1 MKAFHEVRNYRSD
14 FMVWQCAY
22 TNISF
27 LAHWHQEIELIYL
40 RSGSAR
46 FCINEHNFTARAGD
60 LVLIDT
66 GDFHYSDSS
75 EMKNELDFLIFDPS
89 VISPLY
95 RHSNYAHPLISS
107 EMLKNCGLAEEL
119 ASLFDTAHTELQ
131 EQKPYYQDI
140 VTASLRSFW
149 YRLRRVLPREAMDTS
164 RNRRSHMLEE
174 MQQLLAYMDS
184 HYSEDITLSFA
195 AEKMNFSESY
205 FSRVFKRLMGIN
217 FVTYLNM
224 IRVEHAATEL
234 KISGNRVLDI
244 ALSSGFNNIRTLNRV
259 FKEITGYTPSQFLNL
274 DDPDS
279 INLSYYKRKSTHQEF
294 VEDDSLTLV
303 RNDERSVFHEKTD
316 PLPQTSNS

>member
-27 LAHWHQEIELIYL
+27 LAHWHQEIELVYL

-66 GDFHYSDSS
+66 GDIHYSDSS

-89 VISPLY
+89 VVSPLY
-95 RHSNYAHPLISS
+95 RHSNFAHPLITAKTL
-107 EMLKNCGLAEEL
+107 ENWGLTREL
-119 ASLFDTAHTELQ
+119 ANLFKTTHTELAA
-131 EQKPYYQDI
+131 QKPYYQEI
-140 VTASLRSFW
+140 VTATLRSFW
-149 YRLRRVLPREAMDTS
+149 YRLRRVLPREAPETAG
-164 RNRRSHMLEE
+164 NRRSHMLEE
-174 MQQLLAYMDS
+174 MQQLLAYMDT
-184 HYSEDITLSFA
+184 HYGEDITLSFA

-224 IRVEHAATEL
+224 IRVEHA
-234 KISGNRVLDI
+234 R
-244 ALSSGFNNIRTLNRV
+244 R
-259 FKEITGYTPSQFLNL
+259 
-274 DDPDS
+274 
-279 INLSYYKRKSTHQEF
+279 
-294 VEDDSLTLV
+294 
-303 RNDERSVFHEKTD
+303 
-316 PLPQTSNS
+316 